1 MDICSPYVVIRLLA
15 TVGAMLFGLGL
26 WLAARSQAREELV
39 QEYNVVVDEWSRVHL
54 AEFQRVEFKMQLGMV
69 GPNRTTHEYP
79 LLADEGVTDRNMIPA
94 GFYDDLR
101 PYSPLQFL
109 GPRQGISA
117 AQVVTGGSPRH
128 SPPLTLQQKVRSEI
142 NVTLVAITHN
152 HGGASS
158 SSGPPPRTQVLH
170 VGTFQMLREW
180 RADAHVCD
188 GFGVRN
194 QGQSTAADGSCQV
207 LRAVRNMCLV
217 VSWNGPSGWKWRR
230 PDKGGRGCDANKPTE
245 GVANWYLAETLDEMT
260 KDAQDFGE
268 RPVTLQDLEAG
279 RFNLVAGVFDEHD
292 PYLTFF
298 GDDDDSKLDVLMSNP
313 LLESLACLVCG
324 SVLVTIF
331 VVHWT
336 VCEKMS
342 DGELDR
348 ELTRLLIAT
357 GAAPAPPSPQEADR
371 IFRRRRERERRR
383 AEALERRRAEAAA
396 AEEARAALLDSPPR
410 AAQADQLQLQ
420 SDAILQAGDHG
431 PPGAEP
437 EPEPEPV

>member
-39 QEYNVVVDEWSRVHL
+39 KEYNVVVDEWSRVHH

-158 SSGPPPRTQVLH
+158 SAGPQCLRRRPHRVAFRFSRASAEGWPCTLGRSEA
-170 VGTFQMLREW
+170 GSPWRLREMY
-180 RADAHVCD
+180 R
-188 GFGVRN
+188 
-194 QGQSTAADGSCQV
+194 
-207 LRAVRNMCLV
+207 
-217 VSWNGPSGWKWRR
+217 
-230 PDKGGRGCDANKPTE
+230 
-245 GVANWYLAETLDEMT
+245 ETLM
-260 KDAQDFGE
+260 
-268 RPVTLQDLEAG
+268 
-279 RFNLVAGVFDEHD
+279 
-292 PYLTFF
+292 
-298 GDDDDSKLDVLMSNP
+298 
-313 LLESLACLVCG
+313 
-324 SVLVTIF
+324 
-331 VVHWT
+331 
-336 VCEKMS
+336 
-342 DGELDR
+342 
-348 ELTRLLIAT
+348 
-357 GAAPAPPSPQEADR
+357 
-371 IFRRRRERERRR
+371 
-383 AEALERRRAEAAA
+383 
-396 AEEARAALLDSPPR
+396 
-410 AAQADQLQLQ
+410 
-420 SDAILQAGDHG
+420 
-431 PPGAEP
+431 
-437 EPEPEPV
+437 